1 MKYNDLLPP
10 GDNGRLNEKTCIKC
24 SLKMSYKC
32 MILTAS
38 IMFSAFSGS
47 LIYIWVSK
55 DLSAILT
62 ERSHML
68 YESIHIKH
76 PESIL
81 VVIRGCRGEKMGD
94 AGFVG
99 Y

>member
-1 MKYNDLLPP
+1 MKRNK
-10 GDNGRLNEKTCIKC
+10 RLISTTVWMNLENT
-24 SLKMSYKC
+24 
-32 MILTAS
+32 
-38 IMFSAFSGS
+38 
-47 LIYIWVSK
+47 V
-55 DLSAILT
+55 LT